1 MGEMFS
7 IQPAEF
13 RDPFSFARTKA
24 PHIGHKHHLCS
35 MAENGEIPLDQI
47 KDLVRNPKFI
57 CKVCARTAANKDN
70 LCEPE
75 AI

>member
-1 MGEMFS
+1 MGEMFTN
-7 IQPAEF
+7 QPVEF
-13 RDPFSFARTKA
+13 REPFGFGLKA

>member
-1 MGEMFS
+1 MISYQPTEFS
-7 IQPAEF
+7 E
-13 RDPFSFARTKA
+13 PFGYGRKA

-35 MAENGEIPLDQI
+35 MAEDGEITLNQI
-47 KDLVRNPKFI
+47 KDLVRKSKFI

-75 AI
+75 AL